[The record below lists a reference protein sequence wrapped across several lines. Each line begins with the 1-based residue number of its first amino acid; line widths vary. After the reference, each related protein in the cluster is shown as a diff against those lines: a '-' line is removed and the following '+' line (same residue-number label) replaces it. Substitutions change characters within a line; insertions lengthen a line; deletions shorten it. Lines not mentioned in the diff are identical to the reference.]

1 MDPDITQLGVG
12 VAVAVYLIK
21 TVLDYVLKLTSKMK
35 ERNGNGQAGT
45 PGSDTGRYP
54 VITPQNVSDIF
65 KGLGDIR
72 TIVNDLHN
80 WHDVKDEDHVYV
92 WYNRKSLSDSIVK
105 LGRAVDDLTRNVK
118 TQVELLKK
126 LCEAEEGHG

>member
-1 MDPDITQLGVG
+1 MDPDITQVGVG
-12 VAVAVYLIK
+12 IAVAVYLIK

-35 ERNGNGQAGT
+35 ERNGEGGGT

-65 KGLGDIR
+65 KGLGDIK
-72 TIVNDLHN
+72 TLLNDLHN

-105 LGRAVDDLTRNVK
+105 LGRAVDDLTRNVQ

-126 LCEAEEGHG
+126 LCEAEDSHG

>member
-1 MDPDITQLGVG
+1 MDPDITQVGVG
-12 VAVAVYLIK
+12 IAVAVYLIK

-35 ERNGNGQAGT
+35 ERNGNEGAT

-126 LCEAEEGHG
+126 LCEAEDSHG